1 MRLRAGAAVATLLGL
16 VLAGCGGAGTPSPS
30 SSASTAAVRPS
41 ASCLNP
47 EVLDALGLELDESL
61 RTQGPTTPAAR
72 GLPPDRFVADT
83 VLVCDRGE
91 TLRDSAGTWWSVTAT
106 RLEGDVDGLVTAVTT
121 GVPGACGA
129 VVPQVWLVD
138 TMGEA
143 VLLPR
148 TTACPADGPVGTALA
163 ELDVVDRT
171 EHPVALTHPPAV
183 PDPSP

>member
-16 VLAGCGGAGTPSPS
+16 VLAGCASAGTPSPS
-30 SSASTAAVRPS
+30 PSTSTAAVRPG

-106 RLEGDVDGLVTAVTT
+106 RLEGDVDGLVAAVAT
-121 GVPGACGA
+121 GASGTCGS

-148 TTACPADGPVGTALA
+148 ATACSSDGPVGTALA

>member
-1 MRLRAGAAVATLLGL
+1 MRLRAGAAVASLLGL
-16 VLAGCGGAGTPSPS
+16 VLAGCAGTGTSAPSPPL
-30 SSASTAAVRPS
+30 STAAVRS
-41 ASCLNP
+41 GASCLNP

-61 RTQGPTTPAAR
+61 RTPGAGTPAAR

-106 RLEGDVDGLVTAVTT
+106 RLEGDVETVVAAAASGSS
-121 GVPGACGA
+121 GACGS

-138 TMGEA
+138 AMGEA

-148 TTACPADGPVGTALA
+148 GTTCPADGPVGTALA

-171 EHPVALTHPPAV
+171 EHPVALTHRAPA
-183 PDPSP
+183 PGPSA